1 MKKNTVLTEKEYLT
15 LCIYCDSILKERE
28 LSLTC
33 HSIPSLHIIREHPLF
48 LRKYS
53 LFFKNNLSDR
63 INLLVNL
70 TYGWLCILSKSFF
83 SRDILYSTTID
94 KGRKSELD
102 FLFISHL
109 LNEGYGDRSNDFY
122 YDSVPYFM
130 QQNGYNSAIGLINH
144 TKNDKPS
151 FFKNLN
157 QRSIGFFLFSRNLSF
172 ISEISFFFKI
182 VKEAIELLKIRRKTV
197 APFLKKVI
205 LSAIFDSFSKTAVN
219 SLRIHRQ
226 VQHLVKE
233 YNPKFVVVTYEGHA
247 WERLAFA
254 AARSSNSSVKCI
266 GYQHSAVFRLQH
278 AIRRS
283 LAQRFN
289 PDIIFCSGVV
299 GKSKLDIAVG
309 LKSIPK
315 FVLGS
320 NRSIDNFPIKNTKE
334 FMNAKLDS
342 CLVMPEDDISEC
354 NILFEFS
361 IECAKELPNVKFIW
375 RLHPLVTFSSLTK
388 LNKKL
393 RKLPSNVFLSNDTLA
408 DDIAKCNIA
417 LYRGTTAIV
426 QAVGNGLKPI
436 YLALHDEMTIDP
448 LYEINPTANYV
459 YQPADF
465 KKRLDQS
472 VAPEQALRIREY
484 CVKMFQPISS
494 EILLQQI
501 TKQNA

>member
-1 MKKNTVLTEKEYLT
+1 
-15 LCIYCDSILKERE
+15 
-28 LSLTC
+28 
-33 HSIPSLHIIREHPLF
+33 
-48 LRKYS
+48 
-53 LFFKNNLSDR
+53 
-63 INLLVNL
+63 
-70 TYGWLCILSKSFF
+70 
-83 SRDILYSTTID
+83 
-94 KGRKSELD
+94 
-102 FLFISHL
+102 
-109 LNEGYGDRSNDFY
+109 
-122 YDSVPYFM
+122 M

-197 APFLKKVI
+197 DPFLKKVI
-205 LSAIFDSFSKTAVN
+205 LTAIFDSFSKTAVN

-320 NRSIDNFPIKNTKE
+320 NRSIDNFPLKNTKE

-408 DDIAKCNIA
+408 EDIKKCNIA

-426 QAVGNGLKPI
+426 QAVGN
-436 YLALHDEMTIDP
+436 
-448 LYEINPTANYV
+448 
-459 YQPADF
+459 
-465 KKRLDQS
+465 
-472 VAPEQALRIREY
+472 
-484 CVKMFQPISS
+484 
-494 EILLQQI
+494 
-501 TKQNA
+501 